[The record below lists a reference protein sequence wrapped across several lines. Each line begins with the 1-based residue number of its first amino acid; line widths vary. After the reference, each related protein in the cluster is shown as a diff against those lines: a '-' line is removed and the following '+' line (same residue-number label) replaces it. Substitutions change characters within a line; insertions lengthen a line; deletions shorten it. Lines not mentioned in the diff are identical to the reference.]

1 MIKYKK
7 REGIIRDHSICY
19 TRKSVRV
26 EFCVWYR
33 LQSIR
38 YRSVR
43 VEFFDTVS
51 VFIVALWIHD
61 VVNIDHKPAILA
73 RFTGI

>member
-1 MIKYKK
+1 MI
-7 REGIIRDHSICY
+7 IASVSH
-19 TRKSVRV
+19 VRV
-26 EFCVWYR
+26 FALNSVYGIDYKA
-33 LQSIR
+33 SDIR
-38 YRSVR
+38 FRSVR

-51 VFIVALWIHD
+51 VFIIALWIHD

>member
-1 MIKYKK
+1 MI
-7 REGIIRDHSICY
+7 IASVTH
-19 TRKSVRV
+19 VRV
-26 EFCVWYR
+26 FALNSVYGIDYKA
-33 LQSIR
+33 SDIR
-38 YRSVR
+38 FRSVR

-73 RFTGI
+73 RFTSTCIWHRLQ